1 MGKEG
6 GHACEVLSPYASGDQ
21 DVPNLKGDESSR
33 RDKLPHG
40 LLVNGWRLLPSVER
54 SRRSRIESSW
64 IDSGPL
70 RLGNK
75 NAKTRQQAADLVTKL
90 AGVIR
95 HCGEDALLSKL
106 GVGLFEQ
113 LREEFP
119 EALACKISVISGCIA
134 KAIGPQNV
142 LQVQLAGAGTPKS
155 CVLYRHDCH
164 CCRNMFAFTT
174 IPHTLQEHRTP
185 ELNVR
190 NSC

>member
-54 SRRSRIESSW
+54 SRRSRIE
-64 IDSGPL
+64 